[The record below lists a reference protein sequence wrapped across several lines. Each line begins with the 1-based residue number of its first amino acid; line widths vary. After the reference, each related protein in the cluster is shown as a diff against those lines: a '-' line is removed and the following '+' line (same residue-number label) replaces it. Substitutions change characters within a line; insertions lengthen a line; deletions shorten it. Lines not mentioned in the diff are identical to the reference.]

1 MDAQRGAALA
11 RRTAGSARRRT
22 RALAARTR
30 RAVGG
35 TAWTPGL
42 LSIVVP
48 MYDVEAYVE
57 ECLASLREQRYRHV
71 EIVVVDDGSSDG
83 SRAIAE
89 RHAAQDRRVRI
100 VSRPNGGLSAARNT
114 GVRAAVGEFLAFVDA
129 DDRVTADAYSLS
141 IDALHRSGSDF
152 ALFFY
157 QRLKGTTLTASAPWI
172 RAAHAEERL
181 AVDLDAF
188 PAAMVNAVAWSKVYR
203 RAFYEDAGLSFPEG
217 LLYEDQATSMR
228 AFARART
235 FDVLPHVGVE
245 WRIREDRTSITQQ
258 HNEIR
263 NIAAHNVAMESSLAE
278 LRAAGRT
285 DAAARRALQLL
296 DHNMQFFKL
305 NAVHRDPAY
314 FAHLRHAVRFLLDQV
329 SHDDY
334 IAEVGA
340 YKKLLDAMI
349 QADLMEEAARF
360 QEDVPHQPFRHRC
373 LVREGHVVLDLGPA
387 YAHLPADCFR
397 LSREETSAHARV
409 RVARWTAPGRL
420 RLEGWAVLRNVDL
433 SQAAPQVDIEA
444 VAPGGERIGLEVTVR
459 PEPWADVDNGHFHA
473 DQRNGGFVAELDT
486 ARLRDDDGPWRLE
499 ATVTA
504 HGLRDTTALLTWPW
518 VEATMTTPTVDRP
531 GRVVRLSSNRAGLVY
546 LSVQHSAVL
555 AESRRVESGRVEIQL
570 RTSGARPARAQL
582 VPRGGGAAVPAKLLQ
597 KDDDSWTLT
606 LDRRELPSGV
616 AAYDVCV
623 RTADGAVHPVFD
635 GDDALE
641 PDVREPAPLRMVRS
655 SSGGLVVCTGPEA
668 QVVAVSVAD
677 ETATV
682 SLVLSEDRAAVPVLV
697 TPGGDDLCGETVSQ
711 DGHVVAR
718 FPLTRSAWGRQG
730 LTVPQGQYRIAVR
743 LSSGE
748 RVLATPARA
757 LLGELPSWAELP
769 RMNVRVEVFEPR
781 SPGVRLEVLPPLRGD
796 ELSERGRRAIREETL
811 PVLAD
816 RRSAFFRTLYGEAT
830 NGNGLGVHEELRRR
844 SAPVELLWSVQD
856 HSVPVPDGGTPVV
869 EGTRDWYAA
878 IQQSRYHLV
887 DVHQLDW
894 FERPEGQALVQTMH
908 GYPYKVMGH
917 AWWAKGGFPVRQ
929 VANFD
934 RRAREWTHFVSPA
947 RYATPLLREA
957 FLDPAGATP
966 EILEIGY
973 PRNDVL
979 VRPEGDGIRLRT
991 RRLLGIEDGQVAV
1004 LYAPTFRD
1012 YLSAD
1017 DMTAARVRFFDTDE
1031 ALRLLPD
1038 DHVLLVR
1045 GHAFNARVASER
1057 EPTRHRVVDVTDYP
1071 DVNDLI
1077 LASDVAILDY
1087 SSLRFDYVL
1096 VDKPMIFLV
1105 PDLEQYDRFR
1115 GGVLPFAPTA
1125 PGPHVRTTAEVAACL
1140 QDLDALSS
1148 QYAGARARF
1157 RAEYVDLED
1166 GFAGARLVDA
1176 VFVPRGD
1183 APPRV

>member
-11 RRTAGSARRRT
+11 RQAAGSARRRT
-22 RALAARTR
+22 RAAAARAR
-30 RAVGG
+30 RAVGA

-48 MYDVEAYVE
+48 MYDVEAYVD
-57 ECLASLREQRYRHV
+57 ECVASLRQQHYGHV
-71 EIVVVDDGSSDG
+71 EILVVDDGSTDG
-83 SRAIAE
+83 SRAIVE
-89 RHAAQDRRVRI
+89 RHAAQDRRVRV

-129 DDRVTADAYSLS
+129 DDRVTPDAYSLS
-141 IDALHRSGSDF
+141 IDALRRSGSDF
-152 ALFFY
+152 AVFFY
-157 QRLKGTTLTASAPWI
+157 RRLQGTTLTPSAPWI
-172 RAAHAEERL
+172 RALHAEERL
-181 AVDLDAF
+181 AVDLAAC

-203 RAFYEDAGLSFPEG
+203 RGFYEDAGLSFPEG

-228 AFARART
+228 AFGRARS

-258 HNEIR
+258 HYEMR
-263 NIAAHNVAMESSLAE
+263 NIVAHNIAMETSLAE
-278 LRAAGRT
+278 LRAADRP

-305 NAVHRDPAY
+305 NAVHRDPEY
-314 FAHLRHAVRFLLDQV
+314 FEQLRHAVHFLLAQV

-340 YKKLLDAMI
+340 YQKLLDAMI
-349 QADLMEEAARF
+349 DADLMEAAARF
-360 QEDVPHQPFRHRC
+360 QEDVPHQAFRHRC
-373 LVREGHVVLDLGPA
+373 VLREGQAVLDLGPA

-397 LSREETSAHARV
+397 LSRGETAARARV
-409 RVARWTAPGRL
+409 RVARWASPGRL
-420 RLEGWAVLRNVDL
+420 HLEGWAVLENVDL
-433 SQAAPQVDIEA
+433 ADAAPHTEIVAVGRDDRRIE
-444 VAPGGERIGLEVTVR
+444 LTTTVR
-459 PEPWADVDNGHFHA
+459 ADVWADVDNDHVYA
-473 DQRNGGFVAELDT
+473 DLRNGGFVAELDT
-486 ARLRDDDGPWRLE
+486 SRLPERGGPWRLE
-499 ATVTA
+499 ATVAA
-504 HGLRDTTALLTWPW
+504 HGLRDTAPLLMWPW
-518 VEATMTTPTVDRP
+518 VEATMTAPTVDRA
-531 GRVVRLSSNRAGLVY
+531 GRVVRLTSNRAGLVY
-546 LSVQHSAVL
+546 LSTAQSPVL
-555 AESRRVESGRVEIQL
+555 ARSRRLAGDRAEVVLEAPGTRPGRV
-570 RTSGARPARAQL
+570 QL
-582 VPRGGGAAVPAKLLQ
+582 VPRCGGPTVGAAVAP
-597 KDDDSWTLT
+597 DG
-606 LDRRELPSGV
+606 DRWV
-616 AAYDVCV
+616 ATVRTAALAPEPTTYDVCF
-623 RTADGAVHPVFD
+623 RAGDGTVHPVFD
-635 GDDALE
+635 AEDALE
-641 PDVREPAPLRMVRS
+641 PAVGPPGPAWFERS
-655 SSGGLVVCTGPEA
+655 SAGGLTLRTGPRA
-668 QVVAVSVAD
+668 QVVDVSVAD
-677 ETATV
+677 EAATV
-682 SLVLSEDRAAVPVLV
+682 SLVVSDDRAMVPVLV
-697 TPGGDDLCGETVSQ
+697 TPGGQDLPGTTTSV
-711 DGHVVAR
+711 DGRLVAR
-718 FPLTRSAWGRQG
+718 FPLTRTVWGRDG
-730 LTVPQGQYRIAVR
+730 LTLPQGQYRVAVR
-743 LSSGE
+743 LASGE
-748 RVLATPARA
+748 RLLATPARG
-757 LLGELPSWAELP
+757 LLEQLPAWVELS

-796 ELSERGRRAIREETL
+796 ELSERGRRVIREETL
-811 PVLAD
+811 PAVAD
-816 RRSAFFRTLYGEAT
+816 RHSAFFRTLYGEAT

-844 SAPVELLWSVQD
+844 KAPLELLWSVQD
-856 HSVPVPDGGTPVV
+856 HSVPIPEGGTPVI
-869 EGTRDWYAA
+869 EGTRAWYAA

-894 FERPEGQALVQTMH
+894 FERPQGQSLVQTMH

-947 RYATPLLREA
+947 TYATPLLRQA
-957 FLDPAGATP
+957 FLDPALARP

-979 VRPEGDGIRLRT
+979 LRPEGEEIRART
-991 RRLLGIEDGQVAV
+991 RRLLGVAEGQTAV

-1031 ALRLLPD
+1031 ALRLLPE

-1057 EPTRHRVVDVTDYP
+1057 EPNRARVVDVTDHP

-1077 LASDVAILDY
+1077 LASDVAVLDY

-1096 VDKPMIFLV
+1096 VDKPMVFLV

-1115 GGVLPFAPTA
+1115 GGVIPFGPTA
-1125 PGPHVRTTAEVAACL
+1125 PGPHVRTTAEVASWL
-1140 QDLDALSS
+1140 QDLDALSAR
-1148 QYAGARARF
+1148 YATARARF
-1157 RAEYVDLED
+1157 RSEYVDLED

-1183 APPRV
+1183 APAGM